1 LPRRKIQRAF
11 LSWLEANRG
20 RLALDITLGKRTD
33 TVQEFS
39 FAGINPAISGA
50 LTTWE
55 IEVWAIRDGHSWDIL
70 FNVDAEPKRVLG
82 GGYVCDLCRPDARTV
97 FPDRQAL
104 WTDHLFEGL
113 LVWVNDNLA
122 RAKWL
127 ALYGSPGHTSWA
139 RLLPG
144 DDPAETLGGGGL
156 TLSLDWISG
165 KRPPESRDESPPILL
180 LCRTR

>member
-1 LPRRKIQRAF
+1 MPRRKIQRAF

-33 TVQEFS
+33 MVQEFS
-39 FAGINPAISGA
+39 FAGINPAISAA
-50 LTTWE
+50 LTTYE
-55 IEVWAIRDGHSWDIL
+55 IEVWAVHDDYSWDIL
-70 FNVDAEPKRVLG
+70 FNVDAEPKRVPD
-82 GGYVCDLCRPDARTV
+82 GYVCDLCRPDARQV
-97 FPDRQAL
+97 FADRPAL

-113 LVWVNDNLA
+113 LVWINDNLA

-144 DDPAETLGGGGL
+144 DDPSETLGDGGL

-165 KRPPESRDESPPILL
+165 TQESRDESPPILL
-180 LCRTR
+180 PCRTG

>member
-1 LPRRKIQRAF
+1 MPRRKIQRAF
-11 LSWLEANRG
+11 LSWLEDNRG

-33 TVQEFS
+33 TVQEFT

-55 IEVWAIRDGHSWDIL
+55 IEVWAIRDDHRWDL
-70 FNVDAEPKRVLG
+70 LLNLEAEPKRVPG
-82 GGYVCDLCRPDARTV
+82 GFVCDLCTLDARRV
-97 FPDRQAL
+97 FLDRPAL

-127 ALYGSPGHTSWA
+127 ALFGSPEQASWA

-156 TLSLDWISG
+156 TLSFAWISG
-165 KRPPESRDESPPILL
+165 KTPREPRDESPPILL
-180 LCRTR
+180 PCRTR